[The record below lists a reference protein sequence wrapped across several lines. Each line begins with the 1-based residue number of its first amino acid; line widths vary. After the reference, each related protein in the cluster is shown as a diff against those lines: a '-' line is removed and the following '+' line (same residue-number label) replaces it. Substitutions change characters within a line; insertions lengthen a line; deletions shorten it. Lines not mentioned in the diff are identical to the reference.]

1 MNDYS
6 YNDMLKMQSEA
17 KRRVLE
23 MQKRSKDVVQ
33 NFSGNKKEQ
42 ENRQS
47 TVREDDLPRV
57 PKAISFPAEL
67 HSNSQGIKSHK
78 SKAVQG
84 RGFDIRGA
92 LESVFGNLSQDDYE
106 KMFILSLCLLLAK
119 ENNDDS
125 LIFSLMYL
133 LT

>member
-1 MNDYS
+1 MNEYS

-33 NFSGNKKEQ
+33 NFSGSRALQQ
-42 ENRQS
+42 EHKGGAP
-47 TVREDDLPRV
+47 EEELPRV

-67 HSNSQGIKSHK
+67 HSGSRGMQNNRNKPL
-78 SKAVQG
+78 QG
-84 RGFDIRGA
+84 RGFDIRGT
-92 LESVFGNLSQDDYE
+92 LESVFGKLTNDDYE
-106 KMFILSLCLLLAK
+106 KMLILSLCLLLAK
-119 ENNDDS
+119 ENGDDS
-125 LIFSLMYL
+125 LIFALMYL